1 MNAKKP
7 YRDLIEALGVS
18 SWIGVVNNPWFDY
31 CLPPGF
37 FEIDVQKRTATYCK
51 SINEVSPPFQRQN
64 FGS

>member
-7 YRDLIEALGVS
+7 YRDLIEELGVS

-37 FEIDVQKRTATYCK
+37 FDIDIKKRTATYCELTSFPGCQWWRGTK
-51 SINEVSPPFQRQN
+51 
-64 FGS
+64 

>member
-1 MNAKKP
+1 MDAKKP

-37 FEIDVQKRTATYCK
+37 FEIDVKKRTATYCK
-51 SINEVSPPFQRQN
+51 PNIEDPLSPSKTEV
-64 FGS
+64 